1 MAMIYCS
8 KDMSI
13 LLVMGSLALR
23 QLVQCF
29 LQLGLGL
36 FLVVGFAAANKLMH
50 IVQSSFAA
58 RYLKERIKRRSNYK
72 NKSGLIYL
80 PPTYIIN
87 YYCIQ

>member
-1 MAMIYCS
+1 MN
-8 KDMSI
+8 I

-50 IVQSSFAA
+50 IVQSTFAA
-58 RYLKERIKRRSNYK
+58 RYL
-72 NKSGLIYL
+72 
-80 PPTYIIN
+80 
-87 YYCIQ
+87 

>member
-1 MAMIYCS
+1 MAKIYCS
-8 KDMSI
+8 KDMNI

-50 IVQSSFAA
+50 IVQSTFAA
-58 RYLKERIKRRSNYK
+58 RYL
-72 NKSGLIYL
+72 
-80 PPTYIIN
+80 
-87 YYCIQ
+87 